1 MTIKS
6 TASHSSW
13 LSQIYSWVGY
23 SPQQTPE
30 SPNIRIA
37 SAMQRIVGQEQA
49 LAKKALHDPW
59 RRFPVAVI
67 GGATLNV
74 GQLALTGVS
83 VLAACAA
90 ISNILIGIGFLGG
103 LLNIKEGALALH
115 EGLHAWKSNDK
126 QLAAKLFLQGIL
138 SFALGT
144 VMLLVSVARF
154 TALTGIVGFF
164 AANPYIMP
172 VLCFVLAIFLLIEM
186 VNRLSPVIQG
196 KDLGSK
202 LELAQ
207 LRSMLE
213 TNTPEEGMEKAMQ
226 WVHSKIKECIS
237 EDPTKSDGAV
247 QTKLNEYKAE
257 IGFTA
262 AMETFQL
269 FEMILH
275 KRQKAEILKQI
286 EIVES
291 KISQWNKTLY
301 YKTFS
306 VLIAAIGSGA
316 AIGGIALRSKPI
328 NGADD
333 FLMSTAGVVP
343 LYLDICRP
351 FERDTP
357 IEIHRSKNHKDK
369 AQTN

>member
-1 MTIKS
+1 MKS
-6 TASHSSW
+6 TVNNSSW
-13 LSQIYSWVGY
+13 LSQIYGWVGY

-30 SPNIRIA
+30 GPDIRIA

-49 LAKKALHDPW
+49 LAKKAIHDPW
-59 RRFPVAVI
+59 KRFPVGVI
-67 GGATLNV
+67 GGAALNV

-90 ISNILIGIGFLGG
+90 ISNILTGIGLLGG
-103 LLNIKEGALALH
+103 LLNIKEGAIAIH

-138 SFALGT
+138 SFGLGT
-144 VMLLVSVARF
+144 VMVLLSVARF
-154 TALTGIVGFF
+154 VALSGVVGFF
-164 AANPYIMP
+164 AANPYILP
-172 VLCFVLAIFLLIEM
+172 VLGFVLAIFLLIDM

-202 LELAQ
+202 LELAG

-213 TNTPEEGMEKAMQ
+213 TNTPEKGMEKAMQ
-226 WVHSKIKECIS
+226 WVHSNIKECIS
-237 EDPTKSDGAV
+237 EDPTKTDQAV

-275 KRQKAEILKQI
+275 KQKKEEILKQVA
-286 EIVES
+286 IVEN
-291 KISQWNKTLY
+291 KISQWNKILY

-306 VLIAAIGSGA
+306 VLIAAMGSGA
-316 AIGGIALRSKPI
+316 AIGGIALRSNPV

-333 FLMSTAGVVP
+333 FLMSAAGVVP
-343 LYLDICRP
+343 LYFDICRP

-357 IEIHRSKNHKDK
+357 LETDLSKNAPDSIDR
-369 AQTN
+369 TG